1 MICVFVR
8 CMVVA
13 VFWVAAIAVKTWRL
27 FFELR
32 LHQDSMKSKA
42 RFMTE
47 CWNMVRC
54 FGMAWP
60 MDLAK
65 RSVTNLCFE
74 AGSPVLELE
83 NIASFG
89 LPFTTGLA
97 AITDEAACEDGHE
110 DVD

>member
-1 MICVFVR
+1 MYSIGKLER
-8 CMVVA
+8 MVDC
-13 VFWVAAIAVKTWRL
+13 
-27 FFELR
+27 FEI
-32 LHQDSMKSKA
+32 SS
-42 RFMTE
+42 
-47 CWNMVRC
+47 
-54 FGMAWP
+54 
-60 MDLAK
+60 LAK
-65 RSVTNLCFE
+65 RSVTNPCFE